1 MPKRNYDTA
10 FSTPISNVRR
20 RLTFDTP
27 LSLPAT
33 AGSVPASAKRRRWT
47 NRPMWRKPKYYRL
60 YRSPDV
66 PRGCEGPCKV
76 QSFEAEHDIFACRKV
91 QFCSMDWDPG
101 ALGIPSIEVGETDF
115 GVKSFLGYQVKFW
128 MDENIKTKDYSITV
142 MFKLVRDRR
151 PFGTPPRLWSS
162 VQLYD
167 NEPSTATVKNDLRD
181 RYQVVRKFQATVTG
195 GQYASKEQAIVSKFY
210 RVNNYVV
217 YNHQEAAKYENH
229 TENALLLYMA
239 CTHASNP
246 VYATLK
252 IRIYFYDSISN

>member
-10 FSTPISNVRR
+10 FSTPGSSVRR
-20 RLTFDTP
+20 RPTHDTP
-27 LSLPAT
+27 LAL
-33 AGSVPASAKRRRWT
+33 PASAGSAPASVRRCRWT
-47 NRPMWRKPKYYRL
+47 NRPMWRKPRLYRL
-60 YRSPDV
+60 YCSPDV

-76 QSFEAEHDIFACRKV
+76 QSFEARHDISHVGKV
-91 QFCSMDWDPG
+91 ICVTDVTRGSGLTHRVGKRFC
-101 ALGIPSIEVGETDF
+101 
-115 GVKSFLGYQVKFW
+115 VKSIFITGKIW
-128 MDENIKTKDYSITV
+128 MDENIKTKNHTNTV

-151 PFGTPPRLWSS
+151 PFGTPQDFGQ
-162 VQLYD
+162 VFNMYD

-181 RYQVVRKFQATVTG
+181 RYQVVRKFHATVTG
-195 GQYASKEQAIVSKFY
+195 GQYACKEQAIISRFY
-210 RVNNYVV
+210 RVNNHVV
-217 YNHQEAAKYENH
+217 YNHQEAAKYDNH

>member
-10 FSTPISNVRR
+10 FSTPMSNVRR

-47 NRPMWRKPKYYRL
+47 NRPMWRKPRYYRL
-60 YRSPDV
+60 YLSPDV

-76 QSFEAEHDIFACRKV
+76 QSFEAKHDISHVGKV
-91 QFCSMDWDPG
+91 LCVTDVTRGNGITHRVGKRFC
-101 ALGIPSIEVGETDF
+101 
-115 GVKSFLGYQVKFW
+115 VKSIWVTGKIW
-128 MDENIKTKDYSITV
+128 MDENIKTKNHTNTV

-151 PFGTPPRLWSS
+151 PFGTPQDFGQ
-162 VQLYD
+162 VFNMYD

>member
-1 MPKRNYDTA
+1 M
-10 FSTPISNVRR
+10 SNVRR
-20 RLTFDTP
+20 RLIFDTP

-47 NRPMWRKPKYYRL
+47 NRPMWRKPRYYRL

-76 QSFEAEHDIFACRKV
+76 QSFEAKHDISHLGKV
-91 QFCSMDWDPG
+91 ICVTDVTRGNGITHRVGKRFC
-101 ALGIPSIEVGETDF
+101 
-115 GVKSFLGYQVKFW
+115 VKSIWVTGKIW
-128 MDENIKTKDYSITV
+128 MDENIKTKNHTNTV

-151 PFGTPPRLWSS
+151 PFGTPQDFGQ
-162 VQLYD
+162 VFNMYD